1 MTDDRLQ
8 YEFSDSLG
16 GDYFDLRFSQ
26 SDELGEWL
34 CVYIAPELQR
44 HVSPEGIASC
54 INNAYVL
61 YKTQGVSEPVRV
73 AIRTAAGTVTMLV
86 SFGVTD
92 PQPVHISCDWGGIS
106 KGLIG
111 LQV

>member
-1 MTDDRLQ
+1 MTNDRLQ

-44 HVSPEGIASC
+44 HVSP
-54 INNAYVL
+54 
-61 YKTQGVSEPVRV
+61 
-73 AIRTAAGTVTMLV
+73 
-86 SFGVTD
+86 
-92 PQPVHISCDWGGIS
+92 
-106 KGLIG
+106 
-111 LQV
+111 